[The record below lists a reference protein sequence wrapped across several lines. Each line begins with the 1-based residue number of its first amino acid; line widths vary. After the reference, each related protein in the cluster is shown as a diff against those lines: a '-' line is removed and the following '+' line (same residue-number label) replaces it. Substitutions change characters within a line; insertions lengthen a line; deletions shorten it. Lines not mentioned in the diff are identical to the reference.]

1 MRRAAGGPYAIGAG
15 HLYDKQGHSF
25 DALMR
30 YIRESLCY
38 RESLG
43 CLRPSLP
50 GLATAHGQR
59 AARRRTRSGPVRAGV
74 GEDPQPRTSWR
85 PGRIGSGPVRAVP
98 GVSCADEE
106 VIYVL
111 S

>member
-1 MRRAAGGPYAIGAG
+1 MRRTAGGPYAIGAG
-15 HLYDKQGHSF
+15 HLYARQGHSF

-50 GLATAHGQR
+50 GLATAYGPR
-59 AARRRTRSGPVRAGV
+59 AARRRTRSAPVRAGV
-74 GEDPQPRTSWR
+74 GEDPQLRWASR

-106 VIYVL
+106 AIYVL